1 MPELNIEEKLINK
14 IKDTKDISV
23 LEEVADLF
31 EFREDEGVYK
41 VNAELEKAI
50 DEARAQVTNKQILTH
65 EQSNNKT
72 DEWLNG

>member
-1 MPELNIEEKLINK
+1 MPELNIKEKLINK
-14 IKDTKDISV
+14 IKDTKDMSV

-41 VNAELEKAI
+41 VNAEQEKAI
-50 DEARAQVTNKQILTH
+50 DEARVQITNKQTLTD

-72 DEWLNG
+72 DEWLNR

>member
-1 MPELNIEEKLINK
+1 MPELNIKEKLINK

-41 VNAELEKAI
+41 VNAEQEKAI
-50 DEARAQVTNKQILTH
+50 DEARVQVTNKQTLTD

-72 DEWLNG
+72 DEWLNR

>member
-1 MPELNIEEKLINK
+1 MPELNIKEKLINK

-41 VNAELEKAI
+41 VNAEQEKAI
-50 DEARAQVTNKQILTH
+50 DEARAQITNKQTLTD

-72 DEWLNG
+72 D

>member
-1 MPELNIEEKLINK
+1 MPELDIKEKLINK

-41 VNAELEKAI
+41 VNAEQEKAI
-50 DEARAQVTNKQILTH
+50 DEARVQVTNKQTLTD

>member
-1 MPELNIEEKLINK
+1 MPDLNIKEKLINK
-14 IKDTKDISV
+14 KKGTKDISV

-41 VNAELEKAI
+41 VNAEQEKAI
-50 DEARAQVTNKQILTH
+50 DEARVQVTNKQTLTD